1 MSPYNASLANGVD
14 ASAAYGLWQTFTFH
28 EGPWVAGETWE
39 IRVTDDFGSYLIG
52 PGDVSL
58 LAANFALTLNQRVY
72 LTAGTKFYMSGIA
85 DPTGWNE
92 QNPGAGSVT
101 VPDWYNAPEDLVALA
116 SYQGKL
122 AVFSSTNISIYEIN
136 ADPDL
141 FSKVQTLPN
150 IGTIAP
156 LSVQSFGDMDVVFL
170 HSSGFRSLQ
179 TRDNYENAVV
189 VDTGSPIDLL
199 IQPIVADNDVTAACG
214 IFEPEANRYW
224 GFVKDTIYVR
234 SYFPSLKILAWST
247 YLPTYEVDGVQTS
260 FVPVKF
266 VVHDRTVYCRTSD
279 GKIMQY
285 GGASLATSYDNCV
298 ATVLTPWLDGKEPAT
313 NKTGKG
319 LQAALTGAW
328 TLSASM
334 DYLASP
340 VIYEEVI
347 KEGTSYTA
355 NNDRRDASFDLGIHP
370 FDQTG
375 THFQLKAVTS
385 GSSSAKLSSVTFHY
399 NKGAGRP

>member
-1 MSPYNASLANGVD
+1 MATYDATLSGGVD
-14 ASAAYGLWQTFTFH
+14 YDPAHGLQQVFSFLGT
-28 EGPWVAGETWE
+28 WVDGVKWNIT
-39 IRVTDDFGSYLIG
+39 ITDSFGSVIVG
-52 PGDVSL
+52 AGDVSL
-58 LAANFALTLNQRVY
+58 LAPNYALTLDQRVY
-72 LTAGTKFYMSGIA
+72 LVAGNKFYMSSIA

-92 QNPGAGSVT
+92 HNVGAGFVKVS
-101 VPDWYNAPEDLVALA
+101 DWYSAPQDLVALA
-116 SYQGKL
+116 SCQGRI
-122 AVFSSTNISIYEIN
+122 AVFSSSNISIYEIN
-136 ADPDL
+136 ADPD
-141 FSKVQTLPN
+141 FFAKVQTLTN
-150 IGTIAP
+150 IGTEAS
-156 LSVQSFGDMDVVFL
+156 LSVQSFGDIDVVFL
-170 HSSGFRSLQ
+170 HSSGFRSVQ
-179 TRDNYENAVV
+179 TRDSYENAIV
-189 VDTGSPIDLL
+189 VDTGSAIDLI
-199 IQPIVADNDVTAACG
+199 IQPLIAQYGSSGACG

-224 GFVKDTIYVR
+224 CYLHGKIYVR
-234 SYFPSLKILAWST
+234 SYFPTLKLLAWST
-247 YLPTYEVDGVQTS
+247 YLPTYDVAGKQTT
-260 FVPVKF
+260 FVPEKF
-266 VVHDRTVYCRTSD
+266 VVYGRTVYCRTID

-285 GGASLATSYDNCV
+285 GDTTLANSYDNCV

-328 TLSASM
+328 TLSVSM

-375 THFQLKAVTS
+375 THFQLKAVTT
-385 GSSSAKLSSVTFHY
+385 GSSFAKLSSVTFHY